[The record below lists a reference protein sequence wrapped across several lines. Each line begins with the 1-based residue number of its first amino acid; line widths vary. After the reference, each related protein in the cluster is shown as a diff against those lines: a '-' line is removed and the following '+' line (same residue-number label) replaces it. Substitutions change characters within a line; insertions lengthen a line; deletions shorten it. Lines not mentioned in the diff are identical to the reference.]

1 MPVITPARIKTIL
14 AAALGAAVFVWLGL
28 PLPLLMGPMMGC
40 LVFALAGTKMQ
51 DLGVLGVFFRTFL
64 GVLIGSNVT
73 PELLHSLPTH
83 WPTLL
88 LIPVYILAI
97 GAVGYPFLHKV
108 MGFDPVTSYYAALPG
123 GLQDMVLFGEA
134 AGGDVRAMSLIH
146 ATRIV
151 VIVALVPFLMA
162 FVLDLELS
170 RPPGISAADTPLHE
184 IILLIVS
191 GVAGWKIAER
201 VGMVGASLLGPLIL
215 TAVLVLTG
223 VITSRPPVEMIW
235 IAQLSIGMAIGTKY
249 SGITAKELREDVV
262 AGFLFSLLLAAL
274 SIIFILIILQF
285 RSGRDLDVW
294 LSFLPGG
301 QAEMAMIAIIA
312 GADVGFV
319 VAHHVLRLFTVILF
333 APVVIR
339 LFRK

>member
-1 MPVITPARIKTIL
+1 MITPARIKTML
-14 AAALGAAVFVWLGL
+14 SAALGAVVFVWLGL

-40 LVFALAGTKMQ
+40 LVFALAGMKMQ
-51 DLGVLGVFFRTFL
+51 DLGVLGILFRTFL

-88 LIPVYILAI
+88 VIPLYILAI
-97 GAVGYPFLHKV
+97 GAIGFPFLHKV

-134 AGGDVRAMSLIH
+134 GGGDVRAMSLIH

-151 VIVALVPFLMA
+151 VILTLVPFLMA
-162 FVLDLELS
+162 FVLDLELT
-170 RPPGISAADTPLHE
+170 RPPGVRAIDTPLRD
-184 IILLIVS
+184 IILFIFA

-215 TAVLVLTG
+215 TAALELSG
-223 VITSRPPVEMIW
+223 VVTSRPPVEMIW

-262 AGFLFSLLLAAL
+262 AGLLFSLLLAGL
-274 SIIFILIILQF
+274 SVGFILIILQF
-285 RSGRDLDVW
+285 RSGSDLNIW

-301 QAEMAMIAIIA
+301 QAEMAMIAILA

-333 APVVIR
+333 APVVMR
-339 LFRK
+339 LFNK